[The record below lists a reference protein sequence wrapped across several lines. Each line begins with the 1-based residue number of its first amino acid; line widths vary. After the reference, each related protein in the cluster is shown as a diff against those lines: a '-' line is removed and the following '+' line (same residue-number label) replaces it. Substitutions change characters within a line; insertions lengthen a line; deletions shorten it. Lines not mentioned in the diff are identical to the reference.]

1 MTEQNSAASAASTT
15 DLNAMRVPDLQAL
28 AATFGIKGRLRKSEL
43 IAAIEAAQAEAGAG
57 EKTEESAV
65 DNTAETASDAASEN
79 ANADDEQASSEQ
91 HEEARTET
99 QTDRRG
105 DETPRARRTRRV
117 SANVSEDAMNAPVTE
132 QAPVE
137 TPAESDGETPMSL
150 DDLILPPA
158 RGEEDEENKD
168 DTEQG
173 ERRTRKRSRGRGR
186 RGRGNG
192 GEAHQDS
199 NEQKEAQNS
208 EGQQDSNE
216 DESDDEQGARRNRN
230 RRGRGQNGG
239 QDQDGDTSNDA
250 SNDGDEQEARRSR
263 RNRDRKRNRRDD
275 DVDPEIAPDDVL
287 LPIAG
292 ILDVLDNYA
301 FVRTSGYL
309 PGANDVYVSLG
320 QVKKYGLRK
329 GDAIVGAIRQPREGE
344 QHHGRQKYNAIVKF
358 DSINGK
364 TPEEIKERPEFDQL
378 TPLYPSERLQ
388 LETAGGHV
396 GQRLIDLFAPI
407 GKGSRGLI
415 VAPPKSGKSVVLER
429 VANAI
434 AETSPETHLMLV
446 LVDERPEE
454 LTRMQR
460 TIRGEVVAATFD
472 LPADDQTTIAEL
484 AIERAKRLVELGLD
498 VVVLLDSITHLCR
511 AYNLTAPTSGRI
523 LDGGV
528 DASALYPPKRFF
540 GAARNV
546 ENGGSLTIL
555 ATAMTEAGSR
565 MDEVILEEFRGTE
578 NLEIRLS
585 KEIADRR
592 IFPALDIQNS
602 STLMEETLL
611 TKAEVEATWSIRR
624 ALSGTDAGSV
634 LESVLER
641 LESTSSNAE
650 FVESVRQRPIQAGK
664 VTR

>member
-1 MTEQNSAASAASTT
+1 MTENTSAASADATPALSS
-15 DLNAMRVPDLQAL
+15 MRVADLQAL
-28 AATFGIKGRLRKSEL
+28 AANYGIKGRLRKSEL
-43 IAAIEAAQAEAGAG
+43 IAAIEAAQAEASEGVEQLTAAT
-57 EKTEESAV
+57 TEAATAQDAEQS
-65 DNTAETASDAASEN
+65 TAEAQTPAEDAETTTTNASDAA
-79 ANADDEQASSEQ
+79 EQADGAD
-91 HEEARTET
+91 EAPT
-99 QTDRRG
+99 G
-105 DETPRARRTRRV
+105 ARARGRRPRRV
-117 SANVSEDAMNAPVTE
+117 SATVSADASEAPATE
-132 QAPVE
+132 QAPTE
-137 TPAESDGETPMSL
+137 TPADADAEAPMSL
-150 DDLILPPA
+150 DDLVLPPA
-158 RGEEDEENKD
+158 RGEQDDENKD
-168 DTEQG
+168 ENEQG

-192 GEAHQDS
+192 GDSQQDDQES
-199 NEQKEAQNS
+199 QN
-208 EGQQDSNE
+208 QQDSN
-216 DESDDEQGARRNRN
+216 DDDQTAGRNRN
-230 RRGRGQNGG
+230 RRGRAQNGG
-239 QDQDGDTSNDA
+239 QEQGGDNNADA
-250 SNDGDEQEARRSR
+250 SNDEDEQEARRSR

-329 GDAIVGAIRQPREGE
+329 GDAIVGAIRPPREGE
-344 QHHGRQKYNAIVKF
+344 HHHGRQKYNAIVKF
-358 DSINGK
+358 DTINGK

-472 LPADDQTTIAEL
+472 LPAEDQTTIAEL

-511 AYNLTAPTSGRI
+511 AYNLTAPVSGRI

-611 TKAEVEATWSIRR
+611 SKAEVEATWSIRR

-641 LESTSSNAE
+641 LESTNSNAE